1 MAAEPVSPPLEP
13 VLATLGGGRPS
24 DLAAEHLR
32 DQVNNLLLPKG
43 STQSDTNRSDGTR
56 DEYQQAVAS
65 LLSLDVTELTH
76 IVFAGSDLVPYF
88 LDALAVPLRDD
99 EDIFQVLNNLRIS
112 LALSV
117 SVDASPSD
125 ASTSSSAS
133 LPSSSDPAVHTT
145 TSVPIDQAMITMLA
159 SLQTPYIVRASSPH
173 GENNCL
179 TDSILRS
186 LVHQT
191 LLKPLSPAE
200 RKKLCREARQH
211 LHGEYGLSRRGF
223 PFLRHDSH
231 ARGILRFLVASAS
244 TIWLPDIIP
253 LGLQFSPTVLDR
265 WNRALLPGSPGEVSE
280 IPETNVVSIE
290 PADLDVE
297 QYPVVILLYCHTF
310 RNGDG
315 YHYDWIFASTASAS
329 DSQHAT
335 ASSSTE

>member
-1 MAAEPVSPPLEP
+1 MPAKPVSPPLEP
-13 VLATLGGGRPS
+13 FLATLGRDRPS

-117 SVDASPSD
+117 SLDASPSD
-125 ASTSSSAS
+125 TLTSSPSS

-145 TSVPIDQAMITMLA
+145 TSVPTDQAMMTMLA
-159 SLQTPYIVRASSPH
+159 SLQTPYIVQASSPH

-186 LVHQT
+186 LLHQN
-191 LLKPLSPAE
+191 LLKPLSLAE

-211 LHGEYGLSRRGF
+211 LQEDYGLRRGF

-244 TIWLPDIIP
+244 TIWLPNINP
-253 LGLQFSPTVLDR
+253 LGLQFSLTVLDR
-265 WNRALLPGSPGEVSE
+265 WNRALLPGSPGKVSE

-290 PADLDVE
+290 PVDLDVE

-335 ASSSTE
+335 ASSSTG